1 MPPETVFVLPRPK
14 DVTGRLICG
23 LTCSGLS
30 FRARPTEATYLANT
44 CVSTPSLCN
53 ANFGPKL
60 A

>member
-1 MPPETVFVLPRPK
+1 MWT
-14 DVTGRLICG
+14 DVQR
-23 LTCSGLS
+23 LS
-30 FRARPTEATYLANT
+30 FRARPTEATYPANT

>member
-1 MPPETVFVLPRPK
+1 MWT
-14 DVTGRLICG
+14 DVQR
-23 LTCSGLS
+23 LS
-30 FRARPTEATYLANT
+30 FRARPTEVTYPANT